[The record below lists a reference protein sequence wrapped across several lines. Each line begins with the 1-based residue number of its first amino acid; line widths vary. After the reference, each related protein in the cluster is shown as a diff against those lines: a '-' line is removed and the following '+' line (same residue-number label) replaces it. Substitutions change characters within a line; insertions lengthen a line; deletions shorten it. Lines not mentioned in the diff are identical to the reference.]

1 MSIYALDLMGVFAFA
16 FFGANS
22 AVQSQ
27 LHIGWAS
34 LCGFLTALG
43 GGTIRQA
50 VLQHEP
56 AYFKDP
62 LYGLAVLSAVL
73 VASLGKQHF
82 HHLRTPMLVLDA
94 IGLAVFAYLGV
105 SAADRADLGP
115 EVMLGF
121 ALLTAVGGGV
131 ISDLLIIQRR
141 PQIFVEKTYVVPVL
155 AFVIAYWAV
164 QDYVHRPLVIPVL
177 IVGAFGLRF
186 CTLLLQQW
194 RELKTA
200 P

>member
-1 MSIYALDLMGVFAFA
+1 MSIYALDLIGVFAFA

-27 LHIGWAS
+27 LHIGWAAV
-34 LCGFLTALG
+34 CGFLTALG

-50 VLQHEP
+50 ILQHEP

-73 VASLGKQHF
+73 VASLGKKHY
-82 HHLRTPMLVLDA
+82 HHLHVPMSVLDA
-94 IGLAVFAYLGV
+94 AGLAVFAYLGT
-105 SAADRADLGP
+105 SAADRAHFGP

-155 AFVIAYWAV
+155 AFVAAYWILSNHA
-164 QDYVHRPLVIPVL
+164 HRPFVISGL
-177 IVGAFGLRF
+177 IIGAFCLRF
-186 CTLLLQQW
+186 CALLQRQW
-194 RELKTA
+194 RALKVGQ
-200 P
+200 